1 MCLVHSAALV
11 SEYLQMLEDQ
21 PHLPLGAVSF
31 EKVTLNILEE
41 CAVSDDVLRPEE
53 EGFCLGKDFTENG
66 LIGLLEHAASSFQL
80 AGMYEAM
87 SEVYKVMIPVIEKNH
102 DYKKLANIYR

>member
-11 SEYLQMLEDQ
+11 SEYLQMLDDQ
-21 PHLPLGAVSF
+21 PQLPLGAVSF

-80 AGMYEAM
+80 V
-87 SEVYKVMIPVIEKNH
+87 S
-102 DYKKLANIYR
+102 L